1 MSNHELSV
9 FTQWVKAITGVSF
22 LVLGLLILKHGSK
35 LETSITHSIN
45 LRSQIAKQLD
55 GLDIRILSITIILSL
70 VFLCRALI
78 DCMLAWNL
86 LHTDMNTPAVMI
98 VVMFLCEVVISL
110 IIVKIMQK
118 REETVVSLAQEGNPN
133 DRYQR
138 QQTAEYVN

>member
-1 MSNHELSV
+1 
-9 FTQWVKAITGVSF
+9 
-22 LVLGLLILKHGSK
+22 
-35 LETSITHSIN
+35 
-45 LRSQIAKQLD
+45 
-55 GLDIRILSITIILSL
+55 
-70 VFLCRALI
+70 
-78 DCMLAWNL
+78 
-86 LHTDMNTPAVMI
+86 MNTPAVMI